1 MAASYPSAVRSFSTK
16 TNVLD
21 IIDASDP
28 NSLQEEVIAIESSL
42 GINPALST
50 SPNPSSGFTAT
61 STQYSTLAQRLAN
74 IENGIV
80 GDSHA
85 QYLKKAGGETITNST
100 ASNVAIIVKGASSQ
114 SASLQE
120 WKTSSNT
127 NVASITANG
136 VFTANSVS
144 TPEIDLLSILSIF
157 GV

>member
-1 MAASYPSAVRSFSTK
+1 MAASYPSAIRSFSTK

-80 GDSHA
+80 GDSHT
-85 QYLKKAGGETITNST
+85 QYLKKAGGETITNAT

-114 SASLQE
+114 SANLQE
-120 WKTSSNT
+120 WKNSSNT
-127 NVASITANG
+127 TVASLTVNG
-136 VFTANSVS
+136 VFTANSIS
-144 TPEIDLLSILSIF
+144 NPELDLLSILSIF

>member
-28 NSLQEEVIAIESSL
+28 NSLQEEVIAIETSL

-50 SPNPSSGFTAT
+50 TPNPSSGFTAT

-80 GDSHA
+80 GDTHT
-85 QYLKKAGGETITNST
+85 QYLKKAGGETITNAT

-114 SASLQE
+114 SANLQE
-120 WKTSSNT
+120 WKNSSNT
-127 NVASITANG
+127 TVASLTVNG
-136 VFTANSVS
+136 TFTANSVS
-144 TPEIDLLSILSIF
+144 TPELDLLSILSIF

>member
-1 MAASYPSAVRSFSTK
+1 MAASYPAAVRSFSTK

-50 SPNPSSGFTAT
+50 TPNPSSGFTAT

>member
-80 GDSHA
+80 GDSHT
-85 QYLKKAGGETITNST
+85 QYLKKAGGETITNAT

-114 SASLQE
+114 SANLQE
-120 WKTSSNT
+120 WKNSSNT
-127 NVASITANG
+127 TVASLTVNG
-136 VFTANSVS
+136 VFTANSIS
-144 TPEIDLLSILSIF
+144 NPELDLLSILSIF

>member
-1 MAASYPSAVRSFSTK
+1 MAASYPSAIRSFSIK

-50 SPNPSSGFTAT
+50 TPNASSGFTAT

-74 IENGIV
+74 IENGVI
-80 GDSHA
+80 GDSHT
-85 QYLKKAGGETITNST
+85 QYIKKAGGEIVTNVT
-100 ASNVAIIVKGASSQ
+100 ASNVGITVKGAASQ
-114 SASLQE
+114 SANLQE
-120 WKTSSNT
+120 WKNSANT
-127 NVASITANG
+127 NVASVSPSGTLTVTSI
-136 VFTANSVS
+136 S
-144 TPEIDLLSILSIF
+144 TPELDLLNILSKF

>member
-80 GDSHA
+80 GDSHT
-85 QYLKKAGGETITNST
+85 QYLKKAGGETITNAT

-114 SASLQE
+114 SANLQE
-120 WKTSSNT
+120 WKNNSNT
-127 NVASITANG
+127 TVASLTVNG
-136 VFTANSVS
+136 TFTANSVS
-144 TPEIDLLSILSIF
+144 TPELDLLSILSIF

>member
-1 MAASYPSAVRSFSTK
+1 MAASYPSAIRSFSTK

-50 SPNPSSGFTAT
+50 TPNPSSGFTAT

-74 IENGIV
+74 IENGVV
-80 GDSHA
+80 GDSHT
-85 QYLKKAGGETITNST
+85 QYIKKAGGEIVTNVT
-100 ASNVAIIVKGASSQ
+100 ASNVGITVKGAASQ
-114 SASLQE
+114 SANLQE
-120 WKTSSNT
+120 WKNSANT
-127 NVASITANG
+127 NVASVSPSGTLTVTSI
-136 VFTANSVS
+136 S
-144 TPEIDLLSILSIF
+144 TPELDLLNILSIF

>member
-16 TNVLD
+16 TNVID

-50 SPNPSSGFTAT
+50 TPNPSSGFTAT
-61 STQYSTLAQRLAN
+61 STQYTTLVQRLAN

-80 GDSHA
+80 GDSHT
-85 QYLKKAGGETITNST
+85 QYLKKAGGETITNAT
-100 ASNVAIIVKGASSQ
+100 AANVAITVKGASSQ
-114 SASLQE
+114 SANLQE
-120 WKTSSNT
+120 WKNNANT

-136 VFTANSVS
+136 TLTANSVS
-144 TPEIDLLSILSIF
+144 APEIDFLSILSIF

>member
-28 NSLQEEVIAIESSL
+28 NSLQEEVIAIETSL

-50 SPNPSSGFTAT
+50 TPNPSSGFTAT

-80 GDSHA
+80 GDSHT
-85 QYLKKAGGETITNST
+85 QYLKKAGGETITNAT

-114 SASLQE
+114 SANLQE
-120 WKTSSNT
+120 WKNSSNT
-127 NVASITANG
+127 TVASLTVNG
-136 VFTANSVS
+136 TFTANSVS
-144 TPEIDLLSILSIF
+144 TPELDLLSILSIF